1 MLTYYIISFFLGE
14 NMIYLSDFWLPD
26 QDIEWGYFANERRT
40 CFTTYY
46 PFCIFPKKELE
57 HIEFDNITI
66 LYGGNGTGKTTLL
79 NIIAETLKLK
89 RVTDF
94 NKSSF
99 FNDYTTL
106 CDYTVSKK
114 IPKES
119 RIITSDDVF
128 DYILDKRSINSG
140 IDNKR
145 EYLFDEYFD
154 KRNSNFKFRTM
165 EDYEELKLVNAARSK
180 SMSKYVKGELVD
192 NQREYSNGESAFIY
206 FTDNIKENALYLLDE
221 PENSLSPKKQIE
233 LLHFLEDSARFFGCQ
248 FIISTHSPIL
258 LSMKNVLI
266 YNLDEVPVTTSKW
279 TELENTRVYFDFFNE
294 HRDEFE

>member
-1 MLTYYIISFFLGE
+1 MLWHS
-14 NMIYLSDFWLPD
+14 
-26 QDIEWGYFANERRT
+26 Q
-40 CFTTYY
+40 
-46 PFCIFPKKELE
+46 KELE

-106 CDYTVSKK
+106 CNYTVSKK

-154 KRNSNFKFRTM
+154 KRNSKFKFRTM